1 MWLVLMLFRY
11 VNNSL
16 KKLPIDNSI
25 NKIDQSII
33 TMPMW
38 KYRFSDEF
46 KLGIV
51 GNPKG
56 NKHSLRPLE
65 NEDNQG
71 T

>member
-1 MWLVLMLFRY
+1 MLFRY
-11 VNNSL
+11 ITNSL

-33 TMPMW
+33 TMPML
-38 KYRFSDEF
+38 KYRLGDEF
-46 KLGIV
+46 KLGIM

-56 NKHSLRPLE
+56 NKNSLRPLG
-65 NEDNQG
+65 NKDNQG

>member
-1 MWLVLMLFRY
+1 MLFRY

-33 TMPMW
+33 TMPIW
-38 KYRFSDEF
+38 KYRFGDEF

-51 GNPKG
+51 RNPKC
-56 NKHSLRPLE
+56 NKHSLRPLG
-65 NEDNQG
+65 NKDNQG

>member
-11 VNNSL
+11 INNSL

-33 TMPMW
+33 TMPML
-38 KYRFSDEF
+38 KYRFGDEF

-56 NKHSLRPLE
+56 NKHSLRPLG
-65 NEDNQG
+65 NKDNQG